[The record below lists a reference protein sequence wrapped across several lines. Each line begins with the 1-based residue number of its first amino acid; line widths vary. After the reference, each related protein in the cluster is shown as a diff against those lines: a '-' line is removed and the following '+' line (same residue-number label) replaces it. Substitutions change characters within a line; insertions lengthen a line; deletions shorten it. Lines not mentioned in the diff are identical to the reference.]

1 MKTLLFS
8 QKSCSF
14 ATIKNDIMRI
24 ERHNETLNS
33 GFLRFFMAAVAI
45 ITAVNA
51 QAHKIE
57 VVDADGQGI
66 PLVSVL
72 TEDGYDHTNF
82 VMSTDH
88 WEYTDKKS
96 HVTMVIET
104 YATAHGVPALSP
116 SVRQAIK
123 RLKRW

>member
-1 MKTLLFS
+1 MYANRVKGQTKVLKRREEKEYEYKFTL
-8 QKSCSF
+8 
-14 ATIKNDIMRI
+14 I
-24 ERHNETLNS
+24 HNNS
-33 GFLRFFMAAVAI
+33 
-45 ITAVNA
+45 
-51 QAHKIE
+51 
-57 VVDADGQGI
+57 
-66 PLVSVL
+66 
-72 TEDGYDHTNF
+72 EDGYDHTNF